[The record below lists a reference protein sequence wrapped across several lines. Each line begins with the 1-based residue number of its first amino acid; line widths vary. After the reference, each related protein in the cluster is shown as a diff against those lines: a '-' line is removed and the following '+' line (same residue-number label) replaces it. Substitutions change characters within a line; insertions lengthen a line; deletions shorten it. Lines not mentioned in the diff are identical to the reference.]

1 MPVGIKVEDCKDIK
15 IINCGFSG
23 LETGIDVSDS
33 NDVDIAGA
41 RFLNVITGVKARR
54 VRGLKASNCTDDDSY
69 TSTSFRLSAAAQIV
83 RWYTEYL
90 RGRG

>member
-1 MPVGIKVEDCKDIK
+1 MSVGIKVEGGKEIK
-15 IINCGFSG
+15 IIDCGFSG

-33 NDVDIAGA
+33 VDVDIAGA
-41 RFLNVITGVKARR
+41 RFFNVNTGVKARR

-69 TSTSFRLSAAAQIV
+69 MSTSFRLSTAAQIV

>member
-1 MPVGIKVEDCKDIK
+1 MPVGIKIENCKDIK
-15 IINCGFSG
+15 IIDCGFSG
-23 LETGIDVSDS
+23 LQIGIDVSDS
-33 NDVDIAGA
+33 NEVNISGA
-41 RFLNVITGVKARR
+41 SFLNVNTGVRAKR

-69 TSTSFRLSAAAQIV
+69 TSTSFRLSAAAKIV